1 MESLSERLYRY
12 LNNHQ
17 GEWFNGATL
26 GELAHNVG
34 YKPDTASRRLRELH
48 EEGRIEREERKGRRA
63 KSVWYQVKITI

>member
-1 MESLSERLYRY
+1 
-12 LNNHQ
+12 
-17 GEWFNGATL
+17 
-26 GELAHNVG
+26 LAHNVG